1 MTPTLTPEDARAR
14 TIKRSDMVA
23 CALAFIDCKMPG
35 SERKEN
41 YSLVGPGVTQSRDQ
55 VVNLTEAHGFSLG
68 VAAMPPGTVNNLH
81 VHFTAE
87 VFMIQ
92 RGTWT
97 FRWGADGQD
106 GTIQGGPGDVVSV
119 PTWIFRGF
127 SNTGAEDGWIF
138 TALGGDDT
146 GGIIWHPSILQNAA
160 QYGMFLTQDNMLVD
174 TATGQPQPAPGAL
187 MAPLSPEQIATLP
200 RYTPGQMAQR
210 VVKAADRAWSGA
222 ALLSACLPGHA
233 TELAPVIGHG
243 MTEDRAH
250 AAPIGNPHGFSVEWL
265 RIPAGNSTGRHS
277 LDAKQVVIVFSGAL
291 DVVLNE
297 RGAEVQAHVA
307 TGECFSA
314 PAGTWRSLAAAGDAP
329 VEAALVTAGDA
340 RKRITWA
347 PEVARAAL
355 QAGTV
360 LDHDGHV
367 APLALL
373 PPTTRTA
380 VTARMMQAAE

>member
-1 MTPTLTPEDARAR
+1 MTPTLTPQDARAR

-35 SERKEN
+35 SERKLN

-68 VAAMPPGTVNNLH
+68 VAAMPPGTINNLH

-127 SNTGAEDGWIF
+127 SNTGTEDGWIF

-146 GGIIWHPSILQNAA
+146 GGIIWHPSILRNAA

-174 TATGQPQPAPGAL
+174 TATGQPQPAPDAL

-200 RYTPGQMAQR
+200 RYSPEQMAQR
-210 VVKAADRAWSGA
+210 VVRADARAWSGA
-222 ALLSACLPGHA
+222 ALLSAGLPGHA

-277 LDAKQVVIVFSGAL
+277 LDAKQVIIVFSGAL
-291 DVVLNE
+291 DITLDGP
-297 RGAEVQAHVA
+297 GAETTIRVA

-314 PAGTWRSLAAAGDAP
+314 PAGAWRSLAAADGTP
-329 VEAALVTAGDA
+329 VEATLVTAGDA

-347 PEVARAAL
+347 PDIAQAAL
-355 QAGTV
+355 HAGTV

-380 VTARMMQAAE
+380 AAARMMQAAE